1 MSISSAISNA
11 VSGLTAVSRGT
22 DIVSSNIA
30 NALTEGYARRELQ
43 LSSRIYEQAG
53 GGVVIDGVARLMNA
67 GLLAEHRVAQAD
79 VGASTTLS
87 KFHAAMESAFGTGTE
102 ASSLGYALTEF
113 EVALTSAAARP
124 DLDTRL
130 SAVLDTAQDLAS
142 RINAISASVQ
152 SERNNAEQAI
162 KSDVERL
169 NTSLEQVASLNAK
182 IVSLA
187 AQGKD
192 TSALQDAR
200 QSVIDS
206 IAEIV
211 PITEVP
217 RDNGRVALFTTG
229 GAVLLDGTEP
239 SRIGFTAANNV
250 TADMSLANGTLSGLT
265 LNGKPLNAT
274 QQGMFSG
281 GTLSANFAI
290 RDEIALAYQERIDGF
305 ARELYA
311 RLSDPAVDPSLA
323 AEDAGLFTDAQGAL
337 DPANETGFASRI
349 AVNAAIDPTQGG
361 QLWRIRAGLNA
372 GTAGSAGDSTLLDH
386 LAAALV
392 ETRTPAS
399 TSLGSSAKSL
409 QSLSS
414 DLSSTAASDRVR
426 AEAAAERE
434 STRQANLKSSLL
446 ADGVDSDKEME
457 NLLALEKAYAAN
469 AKVLQAANEMLDV
482 LLGLK

>member
-229 GAVLLDGTEP
+229 GAVLLDGIEP

-265 LNGKPLNAT
+265 LNGKTLNAT
-274 QQGMFSG
+274 QQGMIMAGIFS
-281 GTLSANFAI
+281 
-290 RDEIALAYQERIDGF
+290 
-305 ARELYA
+305 
-311 RLSDPAVDPSLA
+311 A
-323 AEDAGLFTDAQGAL
+323 AK
-337 DPANETGFASRI
+337 
-349 AVNAAIDPTQGG
+349 AA
-361 QLWRIRAGLNA
+361 
-372 GTAGSAGDSTLLDH
+372 AGSWRSRLIMYGCT
-386 LAAALV
+386 
-392 ETRTPAS
+392 
-399 TSLGSSAKSL
+399 
-409 QSLSS
+409 
-414 DLSSTAASDRVR
+414 SSTTPSPLTLR
-426 AEAAAERE
+426 
-434 STRQANLKSSLL
+434 
-446 ADGVDSDKEME
+446 G
-457 NLLALEKAYAAN
+457 
-469 AKVLQAANEMLDV
+469 
-482 LLGLK
+482 